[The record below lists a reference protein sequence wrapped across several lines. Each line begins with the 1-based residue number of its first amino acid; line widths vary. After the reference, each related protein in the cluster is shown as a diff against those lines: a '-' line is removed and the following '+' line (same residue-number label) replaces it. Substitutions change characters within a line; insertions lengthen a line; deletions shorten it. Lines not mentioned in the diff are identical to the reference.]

1 MELSTTFR
9 EMEAYIRRLQ
19 DHICNG
25 LEAFEPIQK
34 FQQDIWQRE
43 QGGGGWTRILSG
55 GETFGKAG
63 VNISSI
69 HGEMTTELAGQLMV
83 EEGFFGAC
91 GLSLVIHP
99 NSPKVPTIHMN
110 VRYFETNEGRSWFG
124 GGTDLTPY
132 YPFPKDFKKF
142 HQTLQQAC
150 NKVIPSS
157 YEQFKENCDKYFTI
171 KHRSEMRG
179 IGGIFFDNLAGTE
192 AKHADLV
199 RSVGEL
205 FLPAYAPIVERRKDE
220 SFGEVDMIFQKIRR
234 GRYVEFNLIY
244 DQGTLFGLRSGG
256 RIESIFM
263 SLPPEVEFHYNW
275 QPESGS
281 PQEEMLS
288 YYQPYDWMNG

>member
-9 EMEAYIRRLQ
+9 KMEALIQRMQ
-19 DHICNG
+19 DQICDG

-34 FQQDIWQRE
+34 FQQDIWERE

-55 GETFGKAG
+55 GKIFGKAG

-69 HGEMTTELAGQLMV
+69 YGEMTTELAEQLQV

-110 VRYFETNEGRSWFG
+110 VRYFETNQGRSWFG
-124 GGTDLTPY
+124 GGADLTPY
-132 YPFPKDFKKF
+132 YPYPKDFKEF
-142 HQTLQQAC
+142 HQTLQQTC

-157 YEQFKENCDKYFTI
+157 YEKFKETCDQYFTI

-199 RSVGEL
+199 KSVVES
-205 FLPAYAPIVERRKDE
+205 FIPAYTPIVERRKDE
-220 SFGEVDMIFQKIRR
+220 SFSEVDKIFQKIRR

-244 DQGTLFGLRSGG
+244 DRGTKFGLQTGG
-256 RIESIFM
+256 NVEGILM
-263 SLPPEVEFHYNW
+263 SLPPLAKW
-275 QPESGS
+275 K
-281 PQEEMLS
+281 
-288 YYQPYDWMNG
+288 